1 MQRGEQGEQVRGGG
15 AAGEDAFAWPAAWR
29 AAVVPRRG
37 GGAVSPA
44 EWPGPDAVA
53 FEDAL
58 IAEHREWIEQVC
70 AADESDPALVRA
82 VRAYLG
88 GAADPLGAAGVSA
101 MLPALYA
108 DDDAGGAALMDAW
121 TVRHGPAFAARAAAE
136 TMEVEYWRSRP
147 GYLRPCLRPADPNQ
161 VYSYGE
167 AQSKVLRW
175 ARHLLSVADEDAYRA
190 ALAEVGAARAGGPQR
205 RVGAAFLFP
214 ERTDWVDE
222 WIDELPER
230 PSRPVWSLLVGAL
243 GRPEQVDRLL
253 PRLTRYQWWARPA
266 ATVADGLGT
275 AAAAMPAL
283 ALRHLDSGR
292 EAGQLAELLLEF
304 PSDEAFG
311 ALLARID
318 DRAVQPVLLRA
329 VERYP
334 VRALRLLAAAV
345 QDGGVTARHLL
356 ERSLRG
362 AAASGRLPALLE
374 RLDPATAA
382 FLRAL
387 PAADPAGPVADVAE
401 WPAVLASPP
410 WQRPRPRPRPAG
422 KPRVPADPT
431 GQDDPTGLTGLT
443 GPTGSIGSIGSTDLT
458 GSTVLTADEEPE
470 LRWQDG
476 ERELWTEPA
485 RRSDAWHSHPE
496 DTDWAAV
503 GAAEF
508 AAARSLWAA
517 CQVLWQA
524 PVEVMSPLLA
534 DWRPEELYYGLETL
548 RPVLAKYGRAAVPVA
563 VRTALMRPAQLAPLL
578 LPVLDVAAARLM
590 AEGLTTRKSV
600 RSTARSWFARHGT
613 AGALLL
619 VPDALGEP
627 GPRRTAAGQALRLIA
642 SGPDGGSGAA
652 DGSGAEGHGSRTADG
667 SGAEGHGSGAAALR
681 AAVAGRYG
689 AAAAEAVGA
698 VLAVDPL
705 VGALPA
711 RLPEPPPWLDPV
723 LLPPLPLRSGAVL
736 PAAAVRD
743 VLVMLALS
751 KSGAPYPGLALV
763 AEACA
768 PGAWPAFCWAVF
780 EEWRL
785 AGMPAR
791 ESWALSLLGEFGDDG
806 TARRLAPVVRRWPGQ
821 QAGRRA
827 AEGLDVLAAIGT
839 DTALAQ
845 LHGIAQRVRYQ
856 GVRARAREKIAE
868 VALELG
874 LTPDRLADRLVP
886 DLGLAADGTA
896 VLDYGTRTFTVALDD
911 RLLPYV
917 LDGTGRRRAAPP
929 APAAKDDPELAPAA
943 RKRYAALKKE
953 LRVVGAEQTARLE
966 TAMVT
971 ERAWTADEFR
981 TLFLA
986 HPLLAHLGRRLLW
999 TTGSGAAQAAG
1010 AFRIAEDRTFADL
1023 DDKPFG
1029 LPADAAVRLAHP
1041 VRLGADLSAW
1051 AELFTDYLVIQ
1062 PFPQL
1067 GRPVRSLTA
1076 DEAAG
1081 HRLPRF
1087 EGRTVPAE
1095 AAQALARRGPDW
1107 SHGETDGD
1115 GTRFSLRKLLP
1126 DGHRLTVS
1134 LDPGLPLGPTAEL
1147 PDQTLREVWLGT
1159 RTGPYS
1165 PTARHL
1171 RPFARLDP
1179 VTASEILA
1187 DLEELTGLR

>member
-1 MQRGEQGEQVRGGG
+1 MQQAERVGGGG
-15 AAGEDAFAWPAAWR
+15 AAGEDAFEWPAAWR

-37 GGAVSPA
+37 GGAASPA
-44 EWPGPDAVA
+44 QWPGPEAVA

-58 IAEHREWIEQVC
+58 IAEHREWIERVC
-70 AADESDPALVRA
+70 AADESDPALVGA
-82 VRAYLG
+82 VRAYMG
-88 GAADPLGAAGVSA
+88 GAADPGGAAGVSA

-121 TVRHGPAFAARAAAE
+121 TARYGPAFATRAAVE

-147 GYLRPCLRPADPNQ
+147 GYPRPCLRPADPHQ
-161 VYSYGE
+161 VFSHGE

-175 ARHLLSVADEDAYRA
+175 ARHLLSVADEDAYLA
-190 ALAEVGAARAGGPQR
+190 ALAAAGAARTGGPQR

-243 GRPEQVDRLL
+243 GSPEQVDRLL
-253 PRLTRYQWWARPA
+253 PRLARYQWWARPA

-275 AAAAMPAL
+275 AAVPMPAL
-283 ALRHLDSGR
+283 ALRHLDSGK
-292 EAGQLAELLLEF
+292 EAGRLAELLLEF
-304 PSDEAFG
+304 PSDQAFG

-334 VRALRLLAAAV
+334 VRALRLLAAAA

-356 ERSLRG
+356 ERELRG
-362 AAASGRLPALLE
+362 AAASGRLPALLA

-382 FLRAL
+382 FLRTL
-387 PAADPAGPVADVAE
+387 PAAGPAVPVADAAE

-410 WQRPRPRPRPAG
+410 WQRPRPRPAG
-422 KPRVPADPT
+422 KPRVPTD
-431 GQDDPTGLTGLT
+431 LT
-443 GPTGSIGSIGSTDLT
+443 GPTGPTASTGPATWTGSTDST
-458 GSTVLTADEEPE
+458 GPAAGEEPE
-470 LRWQDG
+470 LHWQDG
-476 ERELWTEPA
+476 ERELWMAPA
-485 RRSDAWHSHPE
+485 RCSDAWHSHPE

-600 RSTARSWFARHGT
+600 RATARSWFARHGT

-627 GPRRTAAGQALRLIA
+627 GPRRTAAEQALRLIA
-642 SGPDGGSGAA
+642 SGPGGGSGAA
-652 DGSGAEGHGSRTADG
+652 DGSGAG
-667 SGAEGHGSGAAALR
+667 ALR
-681 AAVAGRYG
+681 AAVAGRHG

-711 RLPEPPPWLDPV
+711 RLSEPPPWLDPV
-723 LLPPLPLRSGAVL
+723 LLPPLPLRSGAAL

-791 ESWALSLLGEFGDDG
+791 ESWALSLLGEFGDDD

-886 DLGLAADGTA
+886 DLDLAADGTA

-911 RLLPYV
+911 QLLPYV

-929 APAAKDDPELAPAA
+929 APAAEDDPELAPAA

-986 HPLLAHLGRRLLW
+986 HPLLARLGRRLLW

-1023 DDKPFG
+1023 DDKPFD
-1029 LPADAAVRLAHP
+1029 LPADATVRLAHP
-1041 VRLGADLSAW
+1041 ARLGTDLPAW

-1062 PFPQL
+1062 PFRQL
-1067 GRPVRSLTA
+1067 GRPVSSLTA
-1076 DEAAG
+1076 EEAAG
-1081 HRLPRF
+1081 HRLSRF

-1107 SHGETDGD
+1107 SHGEADGN

-1134 LDPGLPLGPTAEL
+1134 LDPGLPLGPAAEL

-1159 RTGPYS
+1159 RTGRYS

-1179 VTASEILA
+1179 VTASELLA
-1187 DLEELTGLR
+1187 DLEELTGLH

>member
-1 MQRGEQGEQVRGGG
+1 MQQGEQREQGERVRGGG
-15 AAGEDAFAWPAAWR
+15 AAGEDAFQWPAAWR

-70 AADESDPALVRA
+70 AADESDPALVGA

-88 GAADPLGAAGVSA
+88 GAADPGGAAGVSA

-121 TVRHGPAFAARAAAE
+121 TVRHGPAFAARAAVE

-147 GYLRPCLRPADPNQ
+147 GYPRPCLRPADPNQ
-161 VYSYGE
+161 VFSYGE

-190 ALAEVGAARAGGPQR
+190 ALAEVGAARTGGPQR

-266 ATVADGLGT
+266 ATAADGLGT
-275 AAAAMPAL
+275 AAAPMPAL

-362 AAASGRLPALLE
+362 AAASGRLPVLLERLE

-387 PAADPAGPVADVAE
+387 PAANPAGPVADVAE

-410 WQRPRPRPRPAG
+410 WQRPRRAG
-422 KPRVPADPT
+422 KPRV
-431 GQDDPTGLTGLT
+431 LTG
-443 GPTGSIGSIGSTDLT
+443 
-458 GSTVLTADEEPE
+458 LTADEEPE
-470 LRWQDG
+470 LHWQDG

-578 LPVLDVAAARLM
+578 LPVLDVSAARLM

-600 RSTARSWFARHGT
+600 RTTARSWFARHGT

-627 GPRRTAAGQALRLIA
+627 GPRRTAAEQALRLIA
-642 SGPDGGSGAA
+642 SGPDGGSGA
-652 DGSGAEGHGSRTADG
+652 DGGSGPEGHGGGAADG
-667 SGAEGHGSGAAALR
+667 GGAGALR

-751 KSGAPYPGLALV
+751 KSGAPYPGPALV

-791 ESWALSLLGEFGDDG
+791 ESWALSLLGEFGDDD

-839 DTALAQ
+839 DTALSQ

-856 GVRARAREKIAE
+856 GVRARAQEKIAE

-911 RLLPYV
+911 QLLPYV

-971 ERAWTADEFR
+971 GRAWAADEFR

-1010 AFRIAEDRTFADL
+1010 AFRIAEDHTFADL
-1023 DDKPFG
+1023 DDKPFD

-1041 VRLGADLSAW
+1041 ARLGTDLPAW

-1076 DEAAG
+1076 EEAAG

-1107 SHGETDGD
+1107 SHGETDGN
-1115 GTRFSLRKLLP
+1115 GTRSSLRKLLP

-1134 LDPGLPLGPTAEL
+1134 LDPGLPLGPAAEL

-1179 VTASEILA
+1179 VTASEVLA

>member
-1 MQRGEQGEQVRGGG
+1 MQQGEQVGAGGG
-15 AAGEDAFAWPAAWR
+15 AAGEDAFVWPAAWR

-37 GGAVSPA
+37 GGALSPA
-44 EWPGPDAVA
+44 EWPEPAAVA

-70 AADESDPALVRA
+70 AADESDPALVGA

-88 GAADPLGAAGVSA
+88 GAADPVGAAGVSA

-121 TVRHGPAFAARAAAE
+121 TARYGAAFAARAAVE

-147 GYLRPCLRPADPNQ
+147 GYPRPCLRPADPNQ
-161 VYSYGE
+161 VFSHGE

-175 ARHLLSVADEDAYRA
+175 ARHLLSVADLDAYLA
-190 ALAEVGAARAGGPQR
+190 ALAAAGESRAGGPQR

-253 PRLTRYQWWARPA
+253 PRLTRYQWWDRPA

-275 AAAAMPAL
+275 AAVPLPAL
-283 ALRHLDSGR
+283 ALRHLDSGK
-292 EAGQLAELLLEF
+292 EAGRLAELLLEF
-304 PSDEAFG
+304 PSDQAFG

-318 DRAVQPVLLRA
+318 DRAVQPILLRA
-329 VERYP
+329 VQRYP

-345 QDGGVTARHLL
+345 QDGGVTAQHLL
-356 ERSLRG
+356 ERELRG
-362 AAASGRLPALLE
+362 AAASGRLPALLA

-382 FLRAL
+382 FLRTL
-387 PAADPAGPVADVAE
+387 PATGPAGPVADPAE

-410 WQRPRPRPRPAG
+410 WQRPRPRRAG
-422 KPRVPADPT
+422 KPRVPTASAAPA
-431 GQDDPTGLTGLT
+431 G
-443 GPTGSIGSIGSTDLT
+443 
-458 GSTVLTADEEPE
+458 VLAADEEPE
-470 LRWQDG
+470 LHWQDG
-476 ERELWTEPA
+476 ERELWMAPA
-485 RRSDAWHSHPE
+485 QRSDAWHSHPE

-563 VRTALMRPAQLAPLL
+563 LRTALLRPAQLAPLL

-600 RSTARSWFARHGT
+600 RTTARSWFARHGT

-627 GPRRTAAGQALRLIA
+627 GPRRTAAEQALRLTA
-642 SGPDGGSGAA
+642 SGPDGS
-652 DGSGAEGHGSRTADG
+652 DGSGSDGSGSGTADG
-667 SGAEGHGSGAAALR
+667 GGAGALR

-689 AAAAEAVGA
+689 DAAAEAVRA

-723 LLPPLPLRSGAVL
+723 LLPPLPLRSGAAL
-736 PAAAVRD
+736 PVAAVRD

-791 ESWALSLLGEFGDDG
+791 ESWALSLLGEFGDDE

-856 GVRARAREKIAE
+856 GVRARAQEKIAE

-874 LTPDRLADRLVP
+874 LTPDRLVP
-886 DLGLAADGTA
+886 DLDLSADGTA

-911 RLLPYV
+911 QLLPYV

-953 LRVVGAEQTARLE
+953 LRAVGAEQTARLE

-971 ERAWTADEFR
+971 ERAWAADEFR

-1023 DDKPFG
+1023 DDKPFD
-1029 LPADAAVRLAHP
+1029 LPADATVRLAHP
-1041 VRLGADLSAW
+1041 ARLGADLPAW

-1062 PFPQL
+1062 PFRQL
-1067 GRPVRSLTA
+1067 GRPVRLLTPE
-1076 DEAAG
+1076 EAAG

-1087 EGRTVPAE
+1087 EGRTVTAE
-1095 AAQALARRGPDW
+1095 AAQALVRRDPDW
-1107 SHGETDGD
+1107 SHSEDG
-1115 GTRFSLRKLLP
+1115 GSRFALRKLLP

-1134 LDPGLPLGPTAEL
+1134 LDPGLPFGPAAEL

-1159 RTGPYS
+1159 RTGHYS
-1165 PTARHL
+1165 PTAGHL

-1179 VTASEILA
+1179 VTASELIA
-1187 DLEELTGLR
+1187 DLEELTGLH